1 MPSLPSPN
9 PTVSC
14 FDDLYFFKDFEN
26 EYPSIIYNNAP
37 TSKSNLLTEPTLNP
51 QHIDEFDLKDETSL
65 SEYDEEM
72 LFYLIM
78 SLYVSFVIPFDPKRY
93 YKDGVYTRM
102 LRRPRAIRRIQSH
115 RYGVLTQFYP
125 NLEDS
130 IRHMTP
136 LPLRE
141 QRHPFLR
148 YQGLEYTDVD
158 IADFEE
164 RLERIHDRDTHR
176 VYVVDFRGMPELM
189 RDVLDARML
198 MEHCDDGGVVV
209 FTS

>member
-1 MPSLPSPN
+1 MFRFCN
-9 PTVSC
+9 SC
-14 FDDLYFFKDFEN
+14 
-26 EYPSIIYNNAP
+26 
-37 TSKSNLLTEPTLNP
+37 T
-51 QHIDEFDLKDETSL
+51 
-65 SEYDEEM
+65 
-72 LFYLIM
+72 YLVNFLDM
-78 SLYVSFVIPFDPKRY
+78 
-93 YKDGVYTRM
+93 
-102 LRRPRAIRRIQSH
+102 A
-115 RYGVLTQFYP
+115 
-125 NLEDS
+125 
-130 IRHMTP
+130 P